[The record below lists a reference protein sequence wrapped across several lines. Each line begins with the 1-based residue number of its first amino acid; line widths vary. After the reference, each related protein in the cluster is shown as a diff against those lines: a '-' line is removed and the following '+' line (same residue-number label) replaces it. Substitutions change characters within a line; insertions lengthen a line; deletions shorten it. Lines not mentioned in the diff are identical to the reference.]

1 MTDPITENISGFD
14 ESAFDAELDG
24 RWRGFRIRLADY
36 LSDLTRGYPFSVY
49 DAVANWSGMTA
60 QLEAAYIGDD
70 GLALMIEVDQL
81 SADEREQ
88 AGRVRMLRDRGWRR
102 ADDTLIIEFERRHVD
117 EAAIAVEYALRE
129 VWGVPDPAY
138 LLADENDMWREFT

>member
-24 RWRGFRIRLADY
+24 RWRDFRIRLADY

-60 QLEAAYIGDD
+60 EIQAAYIGDD
-70 GLALMIEVDQL
+70 GLALMVDVAQL
-81 SADEREQ
+81 AAGERER
-88 AGRVRMLRDRGWRR
+88 AGRVTMLRDHGWVL
-102 ADDTLIIEFERRHVD
+102 ADDALVLEVERRHVD
-117 EAAIAVEYALRE
+117 EAALAAEYALRE

-138 LLADENDMWREFT
+138 LLGDENNMWREFT

>member
-1 MTDPITENISGFD
+1 
-14 ESAFDAELDG
+14 
-24 RWRGFRIRLADY
+24 
-36 LSDLTRGYPFSVY
+36 VY

-88 AGRVRMLRDRGWRR
+88 AGRVRMLRGRGWRR
-102 ADDTLIIEFERRHVD
+102 ADDTLILEFERRHVD